1 MSSTPQSLAPTKTRK
16 RSASQDTQ
24 QQKMI
29 EALLGEQNH
38 QLKTGQRIGTPG
50 QITEPNY
57 LTDTAF
63 MIRQQEHRYVFS
75 PLTIALCGA
84 DETFKNNFIHAFIHR
99 SGPKN
104 SNPDPSNREKNA
116 FATAFLQIQYLDQDA
131 LNQIERYQDKA
142 TSREKKNFLTV
153 LLTASRNK
161 TEANANLVFEAGT
174 QPQLFENGGKLKFWW
189 KLINAI
195 FCGKDHRL
203 STTFTLATSFLKMPE
218 ALRSIK
224 TNASISP
231 LENA

>member
-1 MSSTPQSLAPTKTRK
+1 MSSTSQSFPSTKTR
-16 RSASQDTQ
+16 RSPSQAA

-29 EALLGEQNH
+29 EALLNEQNH
-38 QLKTGQRIGTPG
+38 QLKTGQKIGTPG

-63 MIRQQEHRYVFS
+63 MMRQQEHRYIFS

-84 DETFKNNFIHAFIHR
+84 DETFKNHFINAFTHR
-99 SGPKN
+99 SKGKD
-104 SNPDPSNREKNA
+104 SNPGRNHREKNA
-116 FATAFLQIQYLDQDA
+116 FVAAFLQIRYLDQDA
-131 LNQIERYQDKA
+131 LNQIERYQEKA
-142 TSREKKNFLTV
+142 TSREKKNFLTA
-153 LLTASRNK
+153 LLTASRNR

-195 FCGKDHRL
+195 FCRKDHRL
-203 STTFTLATSFLKMPE
+203 STTFALATSFLKMPS

-224 TNASISP
+224 TAASISP